1 MAQRACHAILHSR
14 HIVHGHQEARQG
26 IRGCC
31 DASLYTSGTSNI
43 KVSFKEDSL
52 QPDSKLVSGSHTL
65 GRVCATEI
73 YLETTTYRCLQHE
86 LTLEP
91 ESTCHQSTTDL
102 ASSPGTGLELC
113 SALSSIVCLKLV

>member
-65 GRVCATEI
+65 GRRTVSVP
-73 YLETTTYRCLQHE
+73 QK
-86 LTLEP
+86 
-91 ESTCHQSTTDL
+91 
-102 ASSPGTGLELC
+102 
-113 SALSSIVCLKLV
+113 SIWRRLHIAVFNMS